1 MHPTCLNGKAC
12 GHNDP
17 LCLISLLL
25 CFSSGL
31 FLGVPKKEGG
41 RKTIAV
47 TAHAASR
54 LHAPE
59 GRRRALT
66 STIQTRSTVNTGTLH
81 RTAALHGKCPVSVI
95 NRKEVGDSRLSPGVS
110 AGRSETAPGFS
121 TVTHSAGDTISARDT
136 IPQGIPLRRGLHCI
150 GYCSPLLYSASEEA
164 AAGAGYKTRVA
175 FVIIRKGYHRI
186 GCRL

>member
-1 MHPTCLNGKAC
+1 MGLIK
-12 GHNDP
+12 HN
-17 LCLISLLL
+17 CY
-25 CFSSGL
+25 SGFPAQKL
-31 FLGVPKKEGG
+31 HFT
-41 RKTIAV
+41 RKTGRPRRTQHHV
-47 TAHAASR
+47 STAAEACAASSSN
-54 LHAPE
+54 
-59 GRRRALT
+59 G
-66 STIQTRSTVNTGTLH
+66 QTHSIINTGTPH
-81 RTAALHGKCPVSVI
+81 RMAALHGKQPVPVVR
-95 NRKEVGDSRLSPGVS
+95 RKEVADSRLSPGVS

>member
-110 AGRSETAPGFS
+110 AGRSETAPGIS
-121 TVTHSAGDTISARDT
+121 TVTRSAKD
-136 IPQGIPLRRGLHCI
+136 
-150 GYCSPLLYSASEEA
+150 
-164 AAGAGYKTRVA
+164 
-175 FVIIRKGYHRI
+175 IIRKGVHCI
-186 GCRL
+186 GWCFLCCIQQVRERQPELDTSDGSNFCYYPLCKLRLSCTGVTFGETSPRNVS